1 MQPQEVLMHSLIRYC
16 FAVAIGLSATTALA
30 EAQGT
35 KASKADEM
43 FIKEAM
49 QGDLAEVNMGKL
61 AQDKAQSDGVKSFG
75 KMLEQD
81 HGEHSQKVQSKAQEL
96 GVTPP
101 QEPNAT
107 QKAMYDR
114 LSKLSG
120 AKFDEQFVKEMVSDH
135 KKDIGKYEKEAKSKS
150 PLADFAKE
158 TLPTLQHHLQTAD
171 ALEKHK

>member
-1 MQPQEVLMHSLIRYC
+1 MHPLIKYC
-16 FAVAIGLSATTALA
+16 FVVAIGLTATSALGQT
-30 EAQGT
+30 QST
-35 KASKADEM
+35 KSSKADEM
-43 FIKEAM
+43 FM
-49 QGDLAEVNMGKL
+49 GDLDEVNMAKP
-61 AQDKAQSDGVKSFG
+61 AQDKAQTEEVKNFG

-114 LSKLSG
+114 LSKISG
-120 AKFDEQFVKEMVSDH
+120 EKFDSLFVREMVSDH

-158 TLPTLQHHLQTAD
+158 TLPTLQHHLQTAE
-171 ALEKHK
+171 ALEKQK

>member
-1 MQPQEVLMHSLIRYC
+1 MHLLIRYC
-16 FAVAIGLSATTALA
+16 FVLAIGVSAGTALA
-30 EAQGT
+30 ETQST
-35 KASKADEM
+35 KANRADEM

-49 QGDLAEVNMGKL
+49 EGDLAEVNMGKL
-61 AQDKAQSDGVKSFG
+61 AQEKGQSEGVKNFG

-107 QKAMYDR
+107 QKAIYDR

-120 AKFDEQFVKEMVSDH
+120 DKFDDRFVKEMVSDH
-135 KKDIGKYEKEAKSKS
+135 KKDIGKYEREAKSKS
-150 PLADFAKE
+150 SLADFAKE
-158 TLPTLQHHLQTAD
+158 TLPTLRHHLQTAET
-171 ALEKHK
+171 LEKQK

>member
-1 MQPQEVLMHSLIRYC
+1 MHPLIKYC
-16 FAVAIGLSATTALA
+16 FVVAIGLSASAALA
-30 EAQGT
+30 ETQGT
-35 KASKADEM
+35 KASRADEM

-49 QGDLAEVNMGKL
+49 EGDLAEVNMGKL
-61 AQDKAQSDGVKSFG
+61 AQEKAQSEGVKDFG

-101 QEPNAT
+101 QEPNTT
-107 QKAMYDR
+107 QKTMYDR

-120 AKFDEQFVKEMVSDH
+120 AKFDNQFVKAMVTDH
-135 KKDIGKYEKEAKSKS
+135 KKDIAKYEKEAKSKS

-158 TLPTLQHHLQTAD
+158 TLPTLQHHLQTAE
-171 ALEKHK
+171 ALEKQK

>member
-1 MQPQEVLMHSLIRYC
+1 MHPLIKYC
-16 FAVAIGLSATTALA
+16 FAIAIGLTATTALA
-30 EAQGT
+30 ETQGT

-49 QGDLAEVNMGKL
+49 EGDLAEVNMGKL
-61 AQDKAQSDGVKSFG
+61 AQEKAQSQEVKGFG

-81 HGEHSQKVQSKAQEL
+81 HAEHSQKVQGKAQEL

-101 QEPNAT
+101 QEPNTT
-107 QKAMYDR
+107 QKAMHDR

-120 AKFDEQFVKEMVSDH
+120 VKFDDQFVKEMVSDH

-150 PLADFAKE
+150 PLAGFAKE
-158 TLPTLQHHLQTAD
+158 TLPTLQHHLQTAE
-171 ALEKHK
+171 ALEKQK

>member
-1 MQPQEVLMHSLIRYC
+1 MHSLIRYC
-16 FAVAIGLSATTALA
+16 FAVAIGLSATTVLA

-35 KASKADEM
+35 KASQADEM

-49 QGDLAEVNMGKL
+49 EGDLAEVNMGKL
-61 AQDKAQSDGVKSFG
+61 AQEKAQSEGVKDFG

-96 GVTPP
+96 GVTLP
-101 QEPNAT
+101 QKPNTT
-107 QKAMYDR
+107 QKSMYDR

-120 AKFDEQFVKEMVSDH
+120 GQFDNQFVKAMVTDH

-158 TLPTLQHHLQTAD
+158 TLPTLQHHLQIAE
-171 ALEKHK
+171 ALEKQK

>member
-1 MQPQEVLMHSLIRYC
+1 MYPLIKYC
-16 FAVAIGLSATTALA
+16 FVVAVGLSISAIIA

-43 FIKEAM
+43 FLKDAM

-61 AQDKAQSDGVKSFG
+61 AQEKAQSQGVKDFG

-81 HGEHSQKVQSKAQEL
+81 HSEHSQKVQSKAQEL
-96 GVTPP
+96 GVTAP

-107 QKAMYDR
+107 QKSMYEH
-114 LSKLSG
+114 LSKLSD
-120 AKFDEQFVKEMVSDH
+120 AQFDGQFVKAMVTDH
-135 KKDIGKYEKEAKSKS
+135 KKDIAEYEKEAKSKS

-158 TLPTLQHHLQTAD
+158 TLPTLEHHLQTAER
-171 ALEKHK
+171 LIKEK